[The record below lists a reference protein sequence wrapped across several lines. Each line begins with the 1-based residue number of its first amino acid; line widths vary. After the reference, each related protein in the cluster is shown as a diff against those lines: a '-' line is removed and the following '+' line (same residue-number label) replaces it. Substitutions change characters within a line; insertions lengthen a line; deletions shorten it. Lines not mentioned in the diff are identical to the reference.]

1 MSEFPLEPDGT
12 HEPARSAVGDA
23 VASTPRDEDV
33 VEHRSTRARRGRGR
47 ARITLNLTA
56 MIDVVFLLLIYFM
69 VATNFRIGE
78 EVYRLDLPQNLQSQ
92 AERDPFQLDEQP
104 LRIQVLS
111 TGPGRFQYRL
121 GIDGP
126 FAQPASFDELHRFL
140 LDRQINADSPAGMFL
155 PDHPIIIEPAR
166 TATWDHAVGAFN
178 AAARARYT
186 NIRFAEP
193 K

>member
-1 MSEFPLEPDGT
+1 MSDPPLEPDAP
-12 HEPARSAVGDA
+12 HDAARAFL
-23 VASTPRDEDV
+23 PDEGV
-33 VEHRSTRARRGRGR
+33 VEHRSARSRRGRGR
-47 ARITLNLTA
+47 ARLTLNLTA

-69 VATNFRIGE
+69 VATNFRVGE
-78 EVYRLDLPQNLQSQ
+78 EVYRLDLPRNLQSQ

-126 FAQPASFDELHRFL
+126 FAQPASFDELHHFL
-140 LDRQINADSPAGMFL
+140 LDRQINPDHPSGLFL

-166 TATWDHAVGAFN
+166 TAVWDHAVGAFN